1 MKRSAPPVAMGGLMM
16 ASVLALSAC
25 SGGSSGGGSTSGAG
39 GEAPVKGGTVEVL
52 QTSDFS
58 YLDPTRGWDGGVNSF
73 YRLVYRTLVAKAPN
87 DAADPNAMVPDLAE
101 SLGQASE
108 DGLTWTYKIKQGV
121 KFDTGAPITS
131 KDVKFGISRSW
142 DPEIGIGSPYMKQL
156 IDAPDDYEGPYKSG
170 DLETIETPDDQT
182 IVFHLKA
189 PFPEFDAA
197 LSQPSA
203 TPFPEGT
210 GEGDEFINDIVAS
223 GPYDLEKFTP
233 GSLVQLKRNA
243 EWDESTDEIR
253 KAYPDA
259 WKFTI
264 GVDGATIDE
273 RLIAQQGSDINTMT
287 SAPTLQTA
295 TIARVQ
301 TPQLQERLIKNP
313 STCLTY
319 MGMNT
324 TKAPLDDVKV
334 RQAIEF
340 AVNKSSVLNA
350 TGGTQ
355 FATMASTI
363 IPSTVSGHT
372 GFDLYPSADGS
383 GDVEKAKA
391 LLAEAGQADGFE
403 LTLDIRATPAMQR
416 QGEAVQESLA
426 RVGIDVKLNVIDTS
440 TYYETIGTT
449 SQQNDMAITGWCPDW
464 NSSASTFIPPLFDGR
479 NIYDK
484 GNSNLAQL
492 NDEAVNKAIDAAK
505 AETDVEAANAAWG
518 ALDEQ
523 IMQLAPIVPLNVEN
537 RLYLPGENV
546 GGVITPSGDIDYTI
560 IGLKDPSK
568 S

>member
-1 MKRSAPPVAMGGLMM
+1 
-16 ASVLALSAC
+16 
-25 SGGSSGGGSTSGAG
+25 
-39 GEAPVKGGTVEVL
+39 
-52 QTSDFS
+52 
-58 YLDPTRGWDGGVNSF
+58 
-73 YRLVYRTLVAKAPN
+73 
-87 DAADPNAMVPDLAE
+87 MVPDLAE

>member
-1 MKRSAPPVAMGGLMM
+1 
-16 ASVLALSAC
+16 
-25 SGGSSGGGSTSGAG
+25 
-39 GEAPVKGGTVEVL
+39 
-52 QTSDFS
+52 
-58 YLDPTRGWDGGVNSF
+58 
-73 YRLVYRTLVAKAPN
+73 
-87 DAADPNAMVPDLAE
+87 MVPDLAE

-156 IDAPDDYEGPYKSG
+156 IDAPADYQGPYRSG
-170 DLETIETPDDQT
+170 DLKTIETPDDAT

-210 GEGDEFINDIVAS
+210 GEGDEFINDIVSS
-223 GPYDLEKFTP
+223 GPYDLAQYTP
-233 GSLVQLKRNA
+233 GTLIELKRNP
-243 EWDESTDEIR
+243 EWDASTDEIR
-253 KAYPDA
+253 KALPDA
-259 WKFTI
+259 WKFSI
-264 GVDGATIDE
+264 GLDPATIDE
-273 RLIAQQGSDINTMT
+273 RLLAGQGSDVNAMT
-287 SAPTLQTA
+287 SAPSIQTA
-295 TIARVQ
+295 TIARIQ
-301 TPQLQERLIKNP
+301 TPQLQQRLVKNP

-319 MGMNT
+319 MGLNT

-340 AVNKSSVLNA
+340 AVDKSSVLNA

-355 FATMASTI
+355 FATVANTI
-363 IPSTVSGHT
+363 IPTTVSGHKD
-372 GFDLYPSADGS
+372 FDLYPSEGGT

-391 LLAEAGQADGFE
+391 LLAEAGQSGGFE

-416 QGEAVQESLA
+416 QGEAIQESLK
-426 RVGIDVKLNVIDTS
+426 RVGIDVKLNVIDVS
-440 TYYETIGTT
+440 TYYETIGTP
-449 SQQNDMAITGWCPDW
+449 SQQHDAAITGWCPDW
-464 NSSASTFIPPLFDGR
+464 NSSASTFLPPLFDGR

-492 NDEAVNKAIDAAK
+492 DDDAVNESIDKAK
-505 AETDVEAANAAWG
+505 AETDIEAANAAWG

-523 IMQLAPIVPLNVEN
+523 IMQLAPVVPLNVEN
-537 RLYLPGENV
+537 RLYIPGENV

-560 IGLKDPSK
+560 IGLRDPSK
-568 S
+568 G

>member
-1 MKRSAPPVAMGGLMM
+1 MAMGGLMM